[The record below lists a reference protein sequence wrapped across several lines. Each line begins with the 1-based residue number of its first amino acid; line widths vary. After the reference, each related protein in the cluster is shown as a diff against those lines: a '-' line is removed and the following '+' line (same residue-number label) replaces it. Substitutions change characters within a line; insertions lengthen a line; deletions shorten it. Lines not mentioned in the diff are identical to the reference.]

1 MKKNSVN
8 TFTEGLICD
17 LDPINVSN
25 NVLTDCLNGTIITH
39 DGNEYS
45 LQNDK
50 GNFPLKDCKLRE
62 NFIPVGIKE
71 YNGILYIVSLNQY
84 RENQYLF
91 ESVYD
96 QIEVA
101 ENNLTPLIF
110 KDTLAL
116 LNTRNIGA
124 GDVRTIYFLTNSK
137 IFNQNK
143 LVFGNACDN
152 IVNFSFNFNEP
163 CFGILTNVGD
173 YSYINVNVFTSFLST
188 INNLSNVVTKYST
201 QELRI
206 VYELMTEDYKEE

>member
-71 YNGILYIVSLNQY
+71 YNGILYIVSLNPLTGEEEIGSY
-84 RENQYLF
+84 PSPKLPDGGTVNGTIDIDYVIDKAFDESNTSELDYSDL
-91 ESVYD
+91 ESKCKSVYYS
-96 QIEVA
+96 
-101 ENNLTPLIF
+101 NPNL
-110 KDTLAL
+110 
-116 LNTRNIGA
+116 
-124 GDVRTIYFLTNSK
+124 K
-137 IFNQNK
+137 I
-143 LVFGNACDN
+143 
-152 IVNFSFNFNEP
+152 
-163 CFGILTNVGD
+163 NVGD
-173 YSYINVNVFTSFLST
+173 RFTFDWTQIKNMCLQFLEQFVWKINYLH
-188 INNLSNVVTKYST
+188 LK
-201 QELRI
+201 I
-206 VYELMTEDYKEE
+206 VLQK